1 MVHSKYSY
9 RHVNAPHTTTI
20 TTTHKHQGLPHSA
33 ITPPNLTI
41 PQPHPQNLTIPQS
54 FNITNYIH
62 STSEVFALVDNR
74 KNITSRMQQSIAAC
88 TRAQTLTRTYPCATC
103 IWLLYPA
110 PTSAQNDL
118 APLQLALVV
127 FSSH

>member
-9 RHVNAPHTTTI
+9 RHVNAPHTTTT

-33 ITPPNLTI
+33 IT
-41 PQPHPQNLTIPQS
+41 PQNLTIPQS

-74 KNITSRMQQSIAAC
+74 KNITSRMQQPIAAC
-88 TRAQTLTRTYPCATC
+88 TRAQTLTRTHPCAAC

-127 FSSH
+127 FFQSLTSANT